1 MGRLPTNWAQ
11 RSMQEG
17 PITGH
22 RPGHTHT
29 QLPGAFSL
37 AVPALHQ
44 LSEDM
49 EGGRWAEDNRPM
61 SRAQSIQ
68 NT

>member
-1 MGRLPTNWAQ
+1 MWEDFLLT
-11 RSMQEG
+11 G
-17 PITGH
+17 PKGQCRRVQSQDIGQV
-22 RPGHTHT
+22 THT